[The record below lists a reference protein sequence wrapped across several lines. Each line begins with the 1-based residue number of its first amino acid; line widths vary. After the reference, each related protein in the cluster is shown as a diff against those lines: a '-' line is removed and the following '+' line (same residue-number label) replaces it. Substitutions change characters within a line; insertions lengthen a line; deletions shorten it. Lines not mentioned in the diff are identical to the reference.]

1 MQIISAYIDAATMS
15 MVFAAAAGAVV
26 TIGAVVAV
34 YFRRVKHKVSEK
46 LGIDENRNKEVE
58 GELTGGFGENAT
70 TEVAAAETNSSE
82 QKD

>member
-1 MQIISAYIDAATMS
+1 MS
-15 MVFAAAAGAVV
+15 MVFAAVAGVAV

-58 GELTGGFGENAT
+58 GDLTGGFGD
-70 TEVAAAETNSSE
+70 
-82 QKD
+82 KD

>member
-1 MQIISAYIDAATMS
+1 MQNITAYIDAASMS
-15 MVFAAAAGAVV
+15 MVFAAVAGVAV

-58 GELTGGFGENAT
+58 GEVTGSFGEDN
-70 TEVAAAETNSSE
+70 
-82 QKD
+82 

>member
-1 MQIISAYIDAATMS
+1 MQIINAYIDAASMS
-15 MVFAAAAGAVV
+15 MVFAAVAGVAV

-58 GELTGGFGENAT
+58 GDLTGGFGD
-70 TEVAAAETNSSE
+70 
-82 QKD
+82 KD